1 MKQQKLIFLLLL
13 VTIVFSILLATGVG
27 YADNI
32 EITYERLTS
41 PEHSDFKVEFTGER
55 SYTGDGMADVK
66 ITGKTTAVMNIT
78 GLKKAGDSVTV
89 TFNIKNTSNDFN
101 AVLSKSIINS
111 NTEFFKVTATFGENT
126 IGPRGR
132 KTEIHI
138 NVKLIKTPIYKD
150 ESAAISVKVTATPE
164 EV

>member
-13 VTIVFSILLATGVG
+13 VTIVLSILLATGIG

-32 EITYERLTS
+32 EITDERIAS
-41 PEHSDFKVEFTGER
+41 PEHSDFKVEFTGKT
-55 SYTGDGMADVK
+55 SYAGDGIADVN
-66 ITGKTTAVMNIT
+66 ITGKTTATMNIT

-89 TFNIKNTSNDFN
+89 TFNVKNTSNDFY
-101 AVLSKSIINS
+101 AVLSKSITNS
-111 NTEFFKVTATFGENT
+111 NTEFFKVTTTFEEDK
-126 IGPRGR
+126 IGPKGR

-150 ESAAISVKVTATPE
+150 ESAVISVKVTATPE